1 MWWKA
6 LSVLLI
12 FYTIIVGMIV
22 PLKPA
27 IQTVKPDNAKTGT
40 DLALS
45 VTGYNTS
52 LLDANAQPIR
62 AWLKLDEKH
71 AILAQNIDI
80 QANTQAK
87 INFKIPQHLPT
98 TIKVAT
104 ATLLI
109 DTPNDGAFVLPNA
122 VFLTQD
128 SIAAQP
134 EAWSQA
140 PITALHNK
148 AQMTFPYRN
157 VLGETIRNLYFH
169 VPLWFGM
176 MFIFLAS
183 AVYSVLYL
191 RKFDVNY
198 DLKVQAL
205 TSVGILYGVLGLI
218 TGAVWAKHTWG
229 AYWSWDVKQ
238 NMAAVAM
245 LVYCAYFVLRGSFDD
260 MEKSAR
266 LSAVYNIFA
275 FAALPALLFVIPRLT
290 DSLHPGN
297 GGNPGFGGQDLDNTM
312 RLVFYP
318 AIIGFTM
325 FGFWMA
331 ELVFRYQRLKNTV
344 LEQ

>member
-6 LSVLLI
+6 LSVILI
-12 FYTIIVGMIV
+12 FYSLIVGLLV

-27 IQTVKPDNAKTGT
+27 IQTVTPDNAKLGT
-40 DLALS
+40 ALTLTC
-45 VTGYNTS
+45 VGYNTS
-52 LLDANAQPIR
+52 LLNANAQPMK

-71 AILAQNIDI
+71 AIAAQNIDI
-80 QANTQAK
+80 QANTQFK
-87 INFKIPQHLPT
+87 INFILPTHLPIST
-98 TIKVAT
+98 KVAP

-109 DTPNDGAFVLPNA
+109 DTPHDGAFVLPNA

-128 SIAAQP
+128 SIVAQP
-134 EAWSQA
+134 EAWLQA
-140 PITALHNK
+140 PIGALHNK

-157 VLGETIRNLYFH
+157 VLGETIRNLFFH

-176 MFIFLAS
+176 MLIFLA
-183 AVYSVLYL
+183 AVVYSVLYL
-191 RKFDVNY
+191 RNFDVNY
-198 DLKVQAL
+198 DLKAQAL
-205 TSVGILYGVLGLI
+205 TSVGILYGVLGLL
-218 TGAVWAKHTWG
+218 TGAIWAKHTWG

-238 NMAAVAM
+238 NMSAVAM

-260 MEKSAR
+260 FEKSAR

-312 RLVFYP
+312 RMVFYP
-318 AIIGFTM
+318 AIIGFTL
-325 FGFWMA
+325 FGFWLA
-331 ELVFRYQRLKNTV
+331 DLVYRYHRLNNKV
-344 LEQ
+344 LEA

>member
-1 MWWKA
+1 
-6 LSVLLI
+6 
-12 FYTIIVGMIV
+12 
-22 PLKPA
+22 
-27 IQTVKPDNAKTGT
+27 
-40 DLALS
+40 
-45 VTGYNTS
+45 
-52 LLDANAQPIR
+52 
-62 AWLKLDEKH
+62 
-71 AILAQNIDI
+71 
-80 QANTQAK
+80 
-87 INFKIPQHLPT
+87 
-98 TIKVAT
+98 
-104 ATLLI
+104 
-109 DTPNDGAFVLPNA
+109 
-122 VFLTQD
+122 
-128 SIAAQP
+128 
-134 EAWSQA
+134 
-140 PITALHNK
+140 
-148 AQMTFPYRN
+148 
-157 VLGETIRNLYFH
+157 
-169 VPLWFGM
+169 M